1 MLHKLIGEMFSI
13 LEMIDK
19 KREEVK
25 EEVAA
30 ILKRGHEE
38 EEEHVEEEGRMEVEE
53 AGEDVMDKENHGIG
67 KGILIR

>member
-1 MLHKLIGEMFSI
+1 
-13 LEMIDK
+13 MIDK

-38 EEEHVEEEGRMEVEE
+38 EEEHVEDEGRMEVEE
-53 AGEDVMDKENHGIG
+53 AGEDVMDKENHRVA
-67 KGILIR
+67 KGIFLIN

>member
-1 MLHKLIGEMFSI
+1 MLIKLIAKTFSI

-38 EEEHVEEEGRMEVEE
+38 EEEHVEDEGRMEVEE
-53 AGEDVMDKENHGIG
+53 AGEDVMDKENHGVG
-67 KGILIR
+67 KGIVIN

>member
-1 MLHKLIGEMFSI
+1 MHKLIGEMFSI

-67 KGILIR
+67 KGILIL

>member
-67 KGILIR
+67 KGILIL